1 MDILRRIRRLLG
13 KPSRLPYHLHPSELA
28 KPKAAPRDR
37 AREIEAFLRSLDQAD
52 DGARVYLETH
62 MARLVRTLTMVP
74 PPGRTRRALELG
86 AYMQMTPTLGCV
98 FGYDV
103 RGAYYGPLG
112 RVDRKSVS
120 AGGKEVFRCEL
131 DLFDAERDVFPYAD
145 GSFDLVLCCELIE
158 HLLHDPM
165 HMLIEIRRVLGDGGR
180 LVLTTPNI
188 ASYTAVARVLNRK
201 EHPQLFSRYA
211 DPKGEFRDT
220 EIPHVRE
227 YTPDEVAETAV
238 AAGFEV
244 EYLFTEKI
252 AGYESDLYFKEL
264 LEKMDYPT
272 ELRGEQTYLRAR
284 KREGARVVRYPGFLY
299 EGC

>member
-1 MDILRRIRRLLG
+1 
-13 KPSRLPYHLHPSELA
+13 
-28 KPKAAPRDR
+28 
-37 AREIEAFLRSLDQAD
+37 
-52 DGARVYLETH
+52 
-62 MARLVRTLTMVP
+62 
-74 PPGRTRRALELG
+74 
-86 AYMQMTPTLGCV
+86 MTPTLGCV